1 MPRLDLLPFG
11 VDIGVREGAAGSRG
25 DEVDWD
31 RAEASS
37 VQERFETLQQV
48 VDNSLEK
55 EGGWGGGG
63 GAVGREECPLTHTHT

>member
-1 MPRLDLLPFG
+1 M
-11 VDIGVREGAAGSRG
+11 REGAAGSRG

-55 EGGWGGGG
+55 EVG